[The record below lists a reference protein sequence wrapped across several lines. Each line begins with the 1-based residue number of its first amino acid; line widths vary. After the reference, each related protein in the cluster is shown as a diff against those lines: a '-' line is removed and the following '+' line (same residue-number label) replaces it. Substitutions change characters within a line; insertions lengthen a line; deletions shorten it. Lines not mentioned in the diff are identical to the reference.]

1 MSLQEIDRI
10 IGSLIGSYSPS
21 VVTACPR
28 PQIFWPQPGLAAPR
42 TVRGARPPAEAK
54 AAAPQSTKDLQE
66 PGASAGDAD
75 GDDAAARQS
84 PAVPATPLPPADV
97 SYTSVGMTPM
107 EGGMGGD
114 ESPIVDVIDTPVALA
129 APPMP
134 AATPDVFDIPTD
146 IPEAV
151 RLCFPHSPTGFKS
164 NARLFPP
171 PLLPL
176 PRTAG
181 GAWHVTEPRGA
192 AGDAAAAART
202 DDRVGPHGRRWRDP
216 RALADQ
222 GAARTNWSNRSERR
236 HRSKWGVA
244 GGPRARG
251 AGATGGARARA
262 RSAARGAAP
271 PPLCRPL
278 LRLPPSLSSFI
289 HFRLIQSVH
298 FPDSIRPLS
307 SFRE

>member
-1 MSLQEIDRI
+1 MNNSMSLQEIDRI

-28 PQIFWPQPGLAAPR
+28 PQIQPQPGLAAPR
-42 TVRGARPPAEAK
+42 TVRGARPPAEPQ

-84 PAVPATPLPPADV
+84 PAVPATPLLPADV

-107 EGGMGGD
+107 EGGMGGGMGGN

-151 RLCFPHSPTGFKS
+151 RLCFPPPPPGTNRTHVS
-164 NARLFPP
+164 FPP
-171 PLLPL
+171 RSGLQG
-176 PRTAG
+176 AQDS
-181 GAWHVTEPRGA
+181 AWHVTEPRGA
-192 AGDAAAAART
+192 AGDAAAAARA
-202 DDRVGPHGRRWRDP
+202 DDRVGPHGRRWRHP

-222 GAARTNWSNRSERR
+222 GVARANWSNRSERR
-236 HRSKWGVA
+236 HWSKWGVA

-262 RSAARGAAP
+262 RRAARGP
-271 PPLCRPL
+271 PPTPLC
-278 LRLPPSLSSFI
+278 
-289 HFRLIQSVH
+289 
-298 FPDSIRPLS
+298 
-307 SFRE
+307 